1 MTELEQAIERLYT
14 TFSRYPRPAKIEC
27 CPCGCTKPDAT
38 AHLVAV
44 PLRELRFSEL
54 EDYCFSGLTTQGTDD
69 DFRYL
74 LPRLFQGIAF
84 ENCLCNP
91 EILFGKLR
99 YAKWTGWSH
108 DEVASIKEYL
118 RALWEQGLNSFPL
131 FDHMP
136 AFAEIETLLASIAA
150 TREALGGYLRTWS
163 QTAARAA
170 DEHLVQFAT
179 MWGADFSDGRTFDD
193 AFWEDCKPQAEELR
207 NWLIQ
212 PDTIQ
217 RVVDCSHLLRK
228 DGFEHLF
235 LPALEVLQIESAVNQ
250 S

>member
-44 PLRELRFSEL
+44 PLRELRFSDL
-54 EDYCFSGLTTQGTDD
+54 QDYCFSGLTTQGTDD

-84 ENCLCNP
+84 ENCSCNP

-99 YAKWTGWSH
+99 YARWTDWSN
-108 DEVASIKEYL
+108 DEAASIKEYL
-118 RALWEQGLNSFPL
+118 RALWGHGLNSFPL
-131 FDHMP
+131 HTHMP
-136 AFAEIETLLASIAA
+136 AFPEIETLLASIAV
-150 TREALGGYLRTWS
+150 THEDLEGYLRTWS
-163 QTAARAA
+163 QNTTGEAN
-170 DEHLVQFAT
+170 EHLVQFVT
-179 MWGADFSDGRTFDD
+179 LWGSDFSNGHTFNDG
-193 AFWEDCKPQAEELR
+193 FWKDCKPQADELR